1 MQAEKFSISVTA
13 NPVRGISR
21 PRAYCWLVFIV
32 IYALMLSDY
41 MSRQA
46 LNAVFPQLKVE
57 WALSD
62 GTNLACSAASSAL
75 RWACWLYRPR

>member
-1 MQAEKFSISVTA
+1 MQAEKFSISVAA
-13 NPVRGISR
+13 NPARGISR

-46 LNAVFPQLKVE
+46 LNAVFPQLKAE

-62 GTNLACSAASSAL
+62 AQLGLLSGIVGL
-75 RWACWLYRPR
+75 GWACWLYRPR